1 MDNSRVAVTV
11 YIDPT
16 ETVSIEKKTKVSKPN
31 YFMIGNGTMNKNKIY
46 GIDLLREMSMSSK
59 AGQALILWIKDGI
72 VFENGYSH
80 IVKIVASTLTKYEQK
95 LLVEG
100 YKELRARDLVRRTKK
115 SHYMINPNALIPLDY
130 EQAMIDW
137 NNAE

>member
-16 ETVSIEKKTKVSKPN
+16 ETVSVEKKTRVIKPN
-31 YFMIGNGTMNKNKIY
+31 YFMIGNGTMNKIY

-80 IVKIVASTLTKYEQK
+80 IVKINRDELTDTQK
-95 LLVEG
+95 QYLKTG